1 MAAIYRN
8 GFQFVDMKQ
17 QNRFIMDIQ
26 DYYTQGQGNQSY
38 LVRATDLP
46 SVENNPVPVDTI
58 NAEYKIKG
66 KSRWQDISV
75 TFYDPIY
82 NSPGLSGDTGATRA
96 HKWMKDKH
104 HNSYFN
110 VDGYMSTYK
119 RKITLYYINP
129 QGTPTG
135 EKWELNGAFF
145 ANLNW
150 GSVDVSSDDLVLIE
164 ATISYDWAQLTAG
177 GGGAGGGSNDSQ
189 STAADGGQSFSD
201 TVNNIAQTAGG
212 IGGVAAAVGG
222 LLNN

>member
-1 MAAIYRN
+1 MAAKYQN
-8 GFQFVDMKQ
+8 GFQFTDMKQ

-26 DYYTQGQGNQSY
+26 DYYTQGEGNQSY

-46 SVENNPVPVDTI
+46 SLENNPVPVDTI

-82 NSPGLSGDTGATRA
+82 GSPGLNGDTGATRA
-96 HKWMKDKH
+96 HKWITRDH

-119 RKITLYYINP
+119 RKITLHYVSP
-129 QGTPTG
+129 QGFPTG
-135 EKWELNGAFF
+135 EYWELSGAFF

-164 ATISYDWAQLTAG
+164 ATISYDWAQLLAS
-177 GGGAGGGSNDSQ
+177 GGGAGGGSQQSQ
-189 STAADGGQSFSD
+189 GTQADG
-201 TVNNIAQTAGG
+201 
-212 IGGVAAAVGG
+212 AAELSLGATLSAVGRAS
-222 LLNN
+222 LLI